1 MYNERKFKGHLKRL
15 KIRKLLYMLIFS
27 LLGSALGVV
36 ISDYIVDIL
45 LFNPILRVIII
56 SITTLSFFWFST
68 LITATTEKD
77 VQDGYWKMEVLN
89 NLNNIS
95 QKLDN
100 INIQVALPE
109 NNAIPA
115 EIIAEEDN
123 LMEVEILSKN
133 STQNTT
139 KTDDVQDDEEAVKK
153 AINETLDEL
162 TKVDETTFL
171 NTKDSDATI

>member
-1 MYNERKFKGHLKRL
+1 MYNEREFKGHLKRL